1 MTRTRP
7 FLRSTAS
14 WPWDARV
21 LRAHQAVGLE
31 ARSCSRRARG
41 ICDQDT
47 EALELLNAI
56 ADESAAIQGNPP
68 TFSPG
73 PSLGSSAAAGEC
85 LLHWEEASPM
95 PLPQRSQ
102 PDAEDKFYDSTEQP
116 ARKNNNNN
124 NKIISF
130 VHSFIRRGWPRRKGG
145 CLKTGMS
152 ETSVHP
158 RSSCDPCLHRYQ
170 GPLFRPHRC
179 HPCHRPD

>member
-1 MTRTRP
+1 MKNIFKPRGETPRGSEGRSTINFPGARFLRLLSLSPGSITRTRP

-21 LRAHQAVGLE
+21 MRALQAVGLE

-68 TFSPG
+68 ICQGHPWGLWPPVNASYTGRQSTGAGGVRPG
-73 PSLGSSAAAGEC
+73 TQGIPCADSG
-85 LLHWEEASPM
+85 PM

-102 PDAEDKFYDSTEQP
+102 PDAEDKFYDSTGTTC
-116 ARKNNNNN
+116 A
-124 NKIISF
+124 
-130 VHSFIRRGWPRRKGG
+130 
-145 CLKTGMS
+145 
-152 ETSVHP
+152 
-158 RSSCDPCLHRYQ
+158 
-170 GPLFRPHRC
+170 
-179 HPCHRPD
+179 